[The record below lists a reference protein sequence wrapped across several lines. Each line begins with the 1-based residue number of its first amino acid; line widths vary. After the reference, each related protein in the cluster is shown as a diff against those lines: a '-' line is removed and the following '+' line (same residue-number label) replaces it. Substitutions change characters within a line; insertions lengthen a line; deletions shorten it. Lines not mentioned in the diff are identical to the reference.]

1 MTRKHFAFCA
11 KSYNRYM
18 NIGHVAIYAG
28 DGYVVDASFS
38 KKKVVYRPIYSVN
51 NIVLCG
57 RPYASP

>member
-1 MTRKHFAFCA
+1 
-11 KSYNRYM
+11 M